1 MEEVAQAILK
11 TIEDNPHLYRLQFAR
26 WGLPIAIQQLSP
38 KGVLPDTLVKRVLET
53 LYAQT
58 EEALRGLWEVQGV
71 PPPPDL
77 EERLRKKGF
86 SYAFGDK
93 PLEGFSLYALPGV
106 VTLDG
111 PSGLHVVNDKAFM
124 RTSSR
129 KPLERTREGVRALR
143 PLLTTMR
150 LSDLEGAIE
159 ALLGLE
165 EGEGRVEGGYVLTKS
180 GGFWWL
186 WRGTFL
192 GDPDLDVAVLAE
204 RDVVLP
210 LPEGV
215 ALSFRARFM
224 CARVYVH
231 RLGIYREGS
240 GRHIEGGIPLPEHLF
255 ARDSVVRALQRELGR
270 QLDLFIRHGRK
281 ALFEGLPPSALD
293 RLREF
298 ARSGDFSVA
307 LRRLLQPSVG

>member
-1 MEEVAQAILK
+1 MKETLQAVLK
-11 TIEDNPHLYRLQFAR
+11 TIEDNPHHYWLQLTR
-26 WGLPIAIQQLSP
+26 WGWPIAIQNLSP
-38 KGVLPDTLVKRVLET
+38 KGVLPDTAVKGVLER
-53 LYAQT
+53 LGAQT
-58 EEALRGLWEVQGV
+58 KEALSGLWEVLGV

-106 VTLDG
+106 VALDG
-111 PSGLHVVNDKAFM
+111 PSGLHVVNDKVFL
-124 RTSSR
+124 RTSGR
-129 KPLERTREGVRALR
+129 KPLEGTREGVKALR
-143 PLLTTMR
+143 PLLAATG

-159 ALLGLE
+159 ALLGVR
-165 EGEGRVEGGYVLTKS
+165 EGEGRVEGGYVLARS
-180 GGFWWL
+180 NGFWSL
-186 WRGTFL
+186 WRGAFL

-204 RDVVLP
+204 RDAVLP

-281 ALFEGLPPSALD
+281 TLFEGLPPSALD

-298 ARSGDFSVA
+298 ARSEDPSIA
-307 LRRLLQPSVG
+307 LRRLLQSSAE

>member
-1 MEEVAQAILK
+1 MEEVAQVILK
-11 TIEDNPHLYRLQFAR
+11 AIEDNPHRYRLQFAR
-26 WGLPIAIQQLSP
+26 WGLPMAIQQLSP
-38 KGVLPDTLVKRVLET
+38 KGVLPDTFVKRVLEA

-58 EEALRGLWEVQGV
+58 KEALSGLWEVLGV
-71 PPPPDL
+71 SPPPDL

-106 VTLDG
+106 VALDG
-111 PSGLHVVNDKAFM
+111 PSELHVLNDKVFL

-129 KPLERTREGVRALR
+129 KPLERTREGVRVLR
-143 PLLTTMR
+143 PLLTTMG
-150 LSDLEGAIE
+150 LSDLEDAIE
-159 ALLGLE
+159 TLLGLE
-165 EGEGRVEGGYVLTKS
+165 KGEGRVEWGYVLARS
-180 GGFWWL
+180 GDFWTL

-215 ALSFRARFM
+215 AFSFRVRFM
-224 CARVYVH
+224 CARVYVD
-231 RLGIYREGS
+231 RLDIYREGGS
-240 GRHIEGGIPLPEHLF
+240 RHIEGGIPLPEHLF
-255 ARDSVVRALQRELGR
+255 GRDSVVRALQRELDR

-281 ALFEGLPPSALD
+281 TLFEGLPPSALD

-298 ARSGDFSVA
+298 ARSEDPSAA
-307 LRRLLQPSVG
+307 LRHLLQSSVG